1 MTEKL
6 LILNWLIKEFGLH
19 ALSLFTRK
27 ELDMNTIKI
36 LTSNEIIYMEY
47 FSIKEADK
55 ILTRVKE
62 LSEKFETLDKGDT
75 KARLDVVVESQYLNG
90 KLEGMRLVMEELER
104 IAKIS

>member
-1 MTEKL
+1 M
-6 LILNWLIKEFGLH
+6 
-19 ALSLFTRK
+19 
-27 ELDMNTIKI
+27 DTIKI
-36 LTSNEIIYMEY
+36 LTSNEIIAMKY
-47 FSIKEADK
+47 FSIKETDK

-62 LSEKFETLDKGDT
+62 LNEKFETLDKGDT